1 MNMKTFVVTL
11 AIICFTTLQIKAQKG
26 YDPSFKASQSR
37 NLLQDKNFYLFTAI
51 QNDEAVKQ
59 LLTTNT
65 VLKAFKQYQ
74 DKALAESLQKHKENS
89 ALLVKTYILS
99 QKEISKIGNELKN
112 LVQQSALLQ
121 NFIET
126 NLRPSGAYE
135 AYKELSDANYL
146 EACWKLCAAGI
157 NHNLK
162 VYGLGEAPQYA
173 TIDSVSYDVSSSYY
187 KAALWMWSDRFVQQ
201 ETDKPA
207 LFFEN
212 SLNYALALLYM
223 NHRDEASRYEPL
235 ILKENAKA
243 AAHVKHTDFD
253 AYPYTSIL
261 VLGNGPEN
269 YRDRL
274 SAVGKLNLQ
283 LGVLKYRQK
292 LAPFI
297 IVSGGHAH
305 PFSADYAEA
314 IEMKKE
320 LINYYQ
326 IPEDHII
333 IEPHARHTTTNL
345 RNAARLMITYAMPV
359 KQKALVVTNNSHSA
373 YTGDQRFI
381 ERCKEELGYAP
392 ARILKRID
400 ATTLEFLPQLKAL
413 QQNPLEPLDP

>member
-1 MNMKTFVVTL
+1 MRRFIVTL
-11 AIICFTTLQIKAQKG
+11 VIICFTTLQIEAQKG
-26 YDPSFKASQSR
+26 YDPGFKASQSG

-51 QNDEAVKQ
+51 QNDEAVKE

-65 VLKAFKQYQ
+65 VFKAFKQAQ
-74 DKALAESLQKHKENS
+74 NESLTESLQKHKENP
-89 ALLVKTYILS
+89 ALLVKTYLLS
-99 QKEISKIGNELKN
+99 QKEISKIGDELKN
-112 LVQQSALLQ
+112 LVQQSVLLQ
-121 NFIET
+121 NFIQT

-135 AYKELSDANYL
+135 AYKELSDSNYL
-146 EACWKLCAAGI
+146 ETCWKLCAAGI

-173 TIDSVSYDVSSSYY
+173 SIDSISYEVSSSYY
-187 KAALWMWSDRFVQQ
+187 KGALWMWSDRFVQHK
-201 ETDKPA
+201 TDQSS
-207 LFFEN
+207 LFFKN

-243 AAHVKHTDFD
+243 ATQVKHTDFD
-253 AYPYTSIL
+253 EYPYASIL

-305 PFSADYAEA
+305 PFRADYAEA

-320 LINYYQ
+320 LITYYQ
-326 IPEDHII
+326 IPEEHII

-345 RNAARLMITYAMPV
+345 RNAARLMIAYAMPMD
-359 KQKALVVTNNSHSA
+359 QKSLVVTNNSHSA

-392 ARILKRID
+392 AQILKRID
-400 ATTLEFLPQLKAL
+400 ATSLEFLPKITAL

>member
-1 MNMKTFVVTL
+1 MNMKTFVTL
-11 AIICFTTLQIKAQKG
+11 AIICLTILQVQGQKG
-26 YDPSFKASQSR
+26 YDPTFKASQSD
-37 NLLQDKNFYLFTAI
+37 NLLQDKNFYLFTAL
-51 QNDEAVKQ
+51 QNDKAVKQ
-59 LLTTNT
+59 LLTTNP
-65 VLKAFKQYQ
+65 VLKVFKQSQ
-74 DKALAESLQKHKENS
+74 DEALAESLQKHKENP
-89 ALLVKTYILS
+89 ALLVKTYLLS
-99 QKEISKIGNELKN
+99 QREISEIGVELKN
-112 LVQQSALLQ
+112 LVQESNVMQ
-121 NFIET
+121 NFINN

-135 AYKELSDANYL
+135 AFANLSDANYL

-157 NHNLK
+157 NHSLK

-173 TIDSVSYDVSSSYY
+173 SIDSISYDVSSSYY
-187 KAALWMWSDRFVQQ
+187 EGALWMWSDRFIQQ
-201 ETDKPA
+201 ENDKSS

-235 ILKENAKA
+235 VLKENAKA

-253 AYPYTSIL
+253 LYPYASIL

-305 PFSADYAEA
+305 PFRAEYAEA

-320 LINYYQ
+320 LINKYQ
-326 IPEDHII
+326 VPEEHII
-333 IEPHARHTTTNL
+333 IEPYARHTTTNL
-345 RNAARLMITYAMPV
+345 RNAARLMIAYAMPV
-359 KQKALVVTNNSHSA
+359 NKKSLVVTNNLHSD

-381 ERCKEELGYAP
+381 TRCIEELGYAP
-392 ARILKRID
+392 TTILKRLD

>member
-1 MNMKTFVVTL
+1 MRTFVVIL
-11 AIICFTTLQIKAQKG
+11 VIICFTTVQMKAQKG
-26 YDPSFKASQSR
+26 YDPSFKASRSE

-51 QNDEAVKQ
+51 QNEKAVKQ
-59 LLTTNT
+59 LLMTNS
-65 VLKAFKQYQ
+65 VLKAFKESQ
-74 DKALAESLQKHKENS
+74 DKLLAGSLQQHKENP
-89 ALLVKTYILS
+89 ALLVKTYLLS
-99 QKEISKIGNELKN
+99 QKEISQIGDELKN
-112 LVQQSALLQ
+112 LVQRSAVLQ
-121 NFIET
+121 HFIRT

-135 AYKELSDANYL
+135 AYKELSDADYL
-146 EACWKLCAAGI
+146 EASWNLCAAGI
-157 NHNLK
+157 NHNLT

-173 TIDSVSYDVSSSYY
+173 TIDSISYDVSSSYY
-187 KAALWMWSDRFVQQ
+187 KGALWMWSDRFVKQ
-201 ETDKPA
+201 ENDKPA

-253 AYPYTSIL
+253 AYPYASIL

-292 LAPFI
+292 QAPFI

-305 PFSADYAEA
+305 PFRADYAEA

-320 LINYYQ
+320 LINYYK
-326 IPEDHII
+326 IPEEHII

-345 RNAARLMITYAMPV
+345 RNAARLMIAYAMPL
-359 KQKALVVTNNSHSA
+359 KQKSLVIANNLHSA

-381 ERCKEELGYAP
+381 ERCQEELGYAP
-392 ARILKRID
+392 ARILNRID
-400 ATTLEFLPQLKAL
+400 ATTLEFLPQLEAL
-413 QQNPLEPLDP
+413 QQNPMEPLDP